1 MNYNN
6 LNSFKNKSGKIW
18 LNVASSTFVI
28 EEYINLDNHIFL
40 RHLKIFKILKSLM
53 RKPYQ
58 EYINNFIHSKKT
70 AKLIVHDCRKRLKFP
85 DNSVDHILCSHFLE
99 HIFPNEMEF
108 VVKDFLRCLKP
119 GGTLHIIVPD
129 INEYVKKYI
138 VERESE
144 STNEIAADNL
154 ITSTIL
160 TRKQRGSLI
169 FRILEFFGGS
179 GLNHR
184 WMYDYSSMEKKI
196 INIGFNIINSNETP
210 SGHYRENDGSVHVF
224 ARKQL

>member
-1 MNYNN
+1 
-6 LNSFKNKSGKIW
+6 
-18 LNVASSTFVI
+18 
-28 EEYINLDNHIFL
+28 
-40 RHLKIFKILKSLM
+40 
-53 RKPYQ
+53 
-58 EYINNFIHSKKT
+58 
-70 AKLIVHDCRKRLKFP
+70 
-85 DNSVDHILCSHFLE
+85 
-99 HIFPNEMEF
+99 MEF

-144 STNEIAADNL
+144 STKEIAADNL

-224 ARKQL
+224 AKKQL